1 MAAPNEGAFGKLGTI
16 GLAEVGMLGWFRP
29 GVWPSAPLP
38 WWVGAVP
45 RTLPPS
51 LSTMSS
57 EALQRAQNVWPSRCP
72 GNGVGWRSELL
83 PCCGAGYLAD
93 KEVCACMLLECA
105 SRMCPGDR
113 GPWPSVCVPL
123 WSSVAW
129 DRVTAPQ
136 LGSRAPP
143 SDPRSPVPVRSMALL
158 SLLCSARLP
167 PMPKLSR
174 FLHGLEGPLPSVL
187 EPMGPWDR
195 ACSEKFPGLQT
206 RPGRGAM

>member
-72 GNGVGWRSELL
+72 GNGVGWRSELI
-83 PCCGAGYLAD
+83 PCCRAGYLAD

-105 SRMCPGDR
+105 SPHVPR
-113 GPWPSVCVPL
+113 GQ
-123 WSSVAW
+123 
-129 DRVTAPQ
+129 RT
-136 LGSRAPP
+136 
-143 SDPRSPVPVRSMALL
+143 MAQC
-158 SLLCSARLP
+158 LCSSMEQRSLGPCYCPPARVP
-167 PMPKLSR
+167 
-174 FLHGLEGPLPSVL
+174 GPTL
-187 EPMGPWDR
+187 
-195 ACSEKFPGLQT
+195 
-206 RPGRGAM
+206 